1 MSRNAEYPA
10 GREGLQVNQ
19 NNVIF
24 KGYKLTAKVS
34 RVTPTPPAKTSGPPV
49 FTATVFVV
57 QADARQD
64 VGDEY
69 QVPLFA
75 NGAVVYSPREAV
87 HEAISHGRAIV
98 DALTGVLD

>member
-1 MSRNAEYPA
+1 M
-10 GREGLQVNQ
+10 NQ

-24 KGYKLTAKVS
+24 KGYRLTAKVS
-34 RVTPTPPAKTSGPPV
+34 RVAANDLANSSGPPT
-49 FTATVFVV
+49 FTATVFVM
-57 QADARQD
+57 QADARQE

-75 NGAVVYSPREAV
+75 AGSVVFSPREAV

-98 DALTGVLD
+98 DALTGVLG